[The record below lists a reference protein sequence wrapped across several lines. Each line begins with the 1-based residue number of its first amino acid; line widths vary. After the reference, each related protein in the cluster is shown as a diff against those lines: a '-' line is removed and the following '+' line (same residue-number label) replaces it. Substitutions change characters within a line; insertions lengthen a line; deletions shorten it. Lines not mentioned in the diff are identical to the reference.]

1 MRLRHPWLTSL
12 ISSKE
17 EMEYKSNCL
26 TGENELY
33 QHMGQIGYATPV
45 EWDAD
50 FTFED
55 YGYEGEGLI
64 HQCHCENCGA
74 IITYEIPYEEE

>member
-1 MRLRHPWLTSL
+1 MENK
-12 ISSKE
+12 SSSHYFKE
-17 EMEYKSNCL
+17 ENMENEEKETGFYECFNCL
-26 TGENELY
+26 ARAV
-33 QHMGQIGYATPV
+33 I
-45 EWDAD
+45 WDAD